1 MKKVVVW
8 GTGEPLREFLHVDD
22 LADATLFLLKNYSDS
37 LPINVG
43 TGTDISIKEF
53 SEKISRIVGYKGSIF
68 FDTSMPDGTMRKRLD
83 IGKIK
88 SLGWNHKINFDDGL
102 KDYYEWYKKNI
113 VNE

>member
-53 SEKISRIVGYKGSIF
+53 S
-68 FDTSMPDGTMRKRLD
+68 
-83 IGKIK
+83 
-88 SLGWNHKINFDDGL
+88 
-102 KDYYEWYKKNI
+102 KNK
-113 VNE
+113 